1 MRFELSIVCAAMS
14 VLTAAANA
22 AAPQQLE
29 LHEGDKVDFIVEE
42 DGKVIVLPHTADVR
56 KLKGMIPKPAK
67 PVSLEDMEKAVQE
80 EGGRL

>member
-1 MRFELSIVCAAMS
+1 MKAATITS
-14 VLTAAANA
+14 KGQLTL
-22 AAPQQLE
+22 PKQIRDYLGV
-29 LHEGDKVDFIVEE
+29 HEGDKVDFIVEE